1 MTDLFSGLTQEIISG
16 IALGSIYALIAL
28 GFTMIFK
35 ATEVVNFAQGEL
47 MMVGAYVNFFF
58 VTTFLSTTGNPT
70 AWTFLVALGGSM
82 IFSVLFGYILDF
94 IINKPLKDEP
104 IFSIIMA
111 TLSLAIILR
120 AVVAIIAGPISLMP
134 FSPFGDSAMS
144 PSGSGKTTLLNCI
157 SGLDVPTAG
166 EYLFDRIPVTGNS
179 EDLTTFRRKN
189 VGYVFQF
196 FNLLQ
201 DLTVLENVL
210 LIQEL
215 SGQRNAERAK
225 EVLRLVGLD
234 SEIDRFPSEISGGQ
248 QQRVAIARSI
258 AKNPKLLLGDE
269 LTGNLD
275 TETSAKVMDVLTEAC
290 KSEGI
295 TTVMVTHDESLAKY
309 ATRVVR
315 LDSGKIQSDEKVN

>member
-1 MTDLFSGLTQEIISG
+1 MIQLTNLQRHYVMASETIKALDG
-16 IALGSIYALIAL
+16 INLNIPAGERVVLLG
-28 GFTMIFK
+28 
-35 ATEVVNFAQGEL
+35 
-47 MMVGAYVNFFF
+47 
-58 VTTFLSTTGNPT
+58 
-70 AWTFLVALGGSM
+70 
-82 IFSVLFGYILDF
+82 
-94 IINKPLKDEP
+94 
-104 IFSIIMA
+104 
-111 TLSLAIILR
+111 
-120 AVVAIIAGPISLMP
+120 
-134 FSPFGDSAMS
+134 

-157 SGLDVPTAG
+157 SGLDTPTEG
-166 EYLFDRIPVTGNS
+166 TYTFDGNPVTGSS
-179 EDLTTFRRKN
+179 EELTTFRRKN

-215 SGQRNAERAK
+215 SGQRDVNRAK
-225 EVLRLVGLD
+225 EVLRLVGLE

-290 KSEGI
+290 KKENI
-295 TTVMVTHDESLAKY
+295 TTIMVTHDESLAKY
-309 ATRVVR
+309 ATRVIR
-315 LDSGKIQSDEKVN
+315 LDSGKVKSDERR